1 MTFPNLGERAV
12 LTVGNPSDK
21 TKTIR
26 TKLSSPGG
34 NIYTLSI
41 SGYVVPTQAELAFLQ
56 SLIEYERSQRLRLEK
71 TIRWLTGLLAG
82 SIVLTVL
89 LALLG

>member
-1 MTFPNLGERAV
+1 MVFPNIGERAV
-12 LTVGNPSDK
+12 LTVGNPSDR

-34 NIYTLSI
+34 TVYTLSI
-41 SGYVVPTQAELAFLQ
+41 GGYVVPTQAELAFMQ
-56 SLIEYERSQRLRLEK
+56 SLVGYERSQRVRLEK
-71 TIRWLTGLLAG
+71 TVRWLAGLLAG

>member
-1 MTFPNLGERAV
+1 MNFLNLGERAV
-12 LTVGNPSDK
+12 LTVGNPSDR

-34 NIYTLSI
+34 TVYTLSI
-41 SGYVVPTQAELAFLQ
+41 GGYVVPTQAELAFMK
-56 SLIEYERSQRLRLEK
+56 SLMEYERSQRVRLEK
-71 TIRWLTGLLAG
+71 TVRWLAGLLAG